1 MAEFHVLTGAE
12 GTVSFPAVRRISLSD
27 LGAALALGWRDFWQ
41 HPSHL
46 ALLGLIYPCA
56 GVAIALWTSG
66 ANGWPLLFPL
76 VSGFALIGP
85 IAALPIYEMSRR
97 QELGLDTNWRA
108 AFGVL
113 RSPAMPSI
121 IAVGVFLLAL
131 FTVWLMIAQFLYESL
146 FGPGSPATFTD
157 FLNEVFRTPQG
168 QVLMLW
174 GNVIGL
180 CFAVVALASSVIT
193 IPLLL
198 DRDAGAAIAIQTSIR
213 AMLRN
218 PLVIA
223 VWGLIVAVLLV
234 IGSLPL
240 LGGLAIVVPVLGHAT
255 WHLYRRVIEPLPH
268 SSLTD
273 R

>member
-1 MAEFHVLTGAE
+1 MAEIHVLTGAE
-12 GTVSFPAVRRISLSD
+12 GTISFPAVRRITLSD
-27 LGAALALGWRDFWQ
+27 LGEALALGWRDFWQ

-46 ALLGLIYPCA
+46 AFLGLIYPIA
-56 GVAIALWTSG
+56 GVAIAIWTSG

-85 IAALPIYEMSRR
+85 VAALPIYEMSRR
-97 QELGLDTNWRA
+97 QELGLDTHWRS

-131 FTVWLMIAQFLYESL
+131 FTVWLMLAQFLYESL
-146 FGPGSPATFTD
+146 FGPGSPATLMEFVK
-157 FLNEVFRTPQG
+157 EVFATPQG
-168 QVLMLW
+168 RVLMLW
-174 GNVIGL
+174 GNLIGF
-180 CFAVVALASSVIT
+180 CFAAVALASSVIT
-193 IPLLL
+193 VPLLV
-198 DRDAGAAIAIQTSIR
+198 DRDGGAAIAILTSIR
-213 AMLRN
+213 ATLRN

-223 VWGLIVAVLLV
+223 VWGMIVAALLV
-234 IGSLPL
+234 LGSIPL

-255 WHLYRRVIEPLPH
+255 WHLYRRVVEPLPH
-268 SSLTD
+268 SPLTS